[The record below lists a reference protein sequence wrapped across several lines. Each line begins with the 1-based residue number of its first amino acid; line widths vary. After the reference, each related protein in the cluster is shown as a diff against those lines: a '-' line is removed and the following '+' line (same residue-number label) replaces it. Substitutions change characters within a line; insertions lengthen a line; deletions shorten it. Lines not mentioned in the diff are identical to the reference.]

1 MPKLFTALLL
11 VAVLAVAACS
21 VVGGANLVPTTGD
34 TANDLSA
41 AQRYVPDLPG
51 YISTNASNIVDAVT
65 AVGGGAS
72 LLTGNPVGTALI
84 AQIDGMIQCYQNVGA
99 VAAKVYVQANVG
111 SLIQGQLPSAG
122 ALAVI
127 NQDRIINNFLPCALG
142 SAQGL
147 SAQAEQPQP
156 CAGSGSFVVNNE
168 TLYYLYAATEPNL
181 CATFQSLF
189 PA

>member
-21 VVGGANLVPTTGD
+21 VVGGTNLVPTTGD

-111 SLIQGQLPSAG
+111 SLVQGQLPSAG

-127 NQDRIINNFLPCALG
+127 NQDRIVNNFLPCALG

-181 CATFQSLF
+181 CVTFQALF
-189 PA
+189 PS